1 MSVPT
6 RTHAWGRLGP
16 HPSVRYRARPMRP
29 VGSIYPCLGPVSVS
43 LKHHQTEKSC
53 SAIDSGNDNA
63 SSLFQTISG
72 VTPTLRQSR
81 LLSPV
86 LRVPSTTGLS
96 LSISLEKPRGRPYS
110 PSGRGQSSRAT
121 SPSERQILVVCVP
134 PFMHRMRP
142 CAFRI
147 DLHPQGPNNNGRSKT
162 PIDPFALMA
171 RVPPE
176 TEKHGLRSA
185 PLCA

>member
-1 MSVPT
+1 
-6 RTHAWGRLGP
+6 
-16 HPSVRYRARPMRP
+16 MRP
-29 VGSIYPCLGPVSVS
+29 VGSIYPCLGQVSVS

-72 VTPTLRQSR
+72 VTPTLLQSR

-86 LRVPSTTGLS
+86 SRVPSTTGLS

-142 CAFRI
+142 CAFASISTRRGQI
-147 DLHPQGPNNNGRSKT
+147 TMEGAKHLLTRSRSWHEYHLKLKSMGFGRRL
-162 PIDPFALMA
+162 FA
-171 RVPPE
+171 PE
-176 TEKHGLRSA
+176 TIHD
-185 PLCA
+185 C